1 MPPGPRIQYFL
12 SDHNKPIHIGN
23 PIWNSPFPTS
33 RHHTATL
40 NHSDS
45 RTDLCY
51 GDYFTAVHDFLKKD
65 RFQILTAAASE
76 CLNEKIALADIESIH
91 IHLEK
96 HGAFYHP
103 SRIEIILDA
112 FRLNFVLN
120 VAISEVG
127 QHNLSREFNLIRHL
141 KRKSKWP
148 YLPKV
153 FGLEEVDIDDGA
165 LALPMFLG
173 EWFDGFYEFHLTSDH
188 SDPCGRNKIVVW
200 DSQKGNIEI
209 PEDMTPLIYE
219 EAAEILTCYYDP
231 CTFEQ
236 IHPWSHA
243 AGDFIVRLNNN
254 DMEMRLISVRNYVS
268 IVNHEEQD
276 ARSILEALLV
286 FLLNLSIQ
294 NRLDRSDG
302 VGDVVWAEDHAVY
315 GTLKGFFSGLKR
327 IETPDLFSEPLI
339 RFFKPYL
346 MARPENDLMEIC
358 EALSDRHPPNAPEA
372 PIIKNNLKDHV
383 ASFHRFVK
391 QGLGV

>member
-1 MPPGPRIQYFL
+1 MPTGPRIQYFL
-12 SDHNKPIHIGN
+12 SDHNEPIHTGS
-23 PIWNSPFPTS
+23 PIWNSPFPIF
-33 RHHTATL
+33 RNHTPTL
-40 NHSDS
+40 THPD
-45 RTDLCY
+45 RQTDLCY
-51 GDYFTAVHDFLKKD
+51 RDYFIAAHTFLEKN
-65 RFQILTAAASE
+65 RFQILTLAASE
-76 CLNEKIALADIESIH
+76 YLNKRIVPADLKSIH

-103 SRIEIILDA
+103 SRIEVILDT

-120 VAISEVG
+120 VAVSEVG
-127 QHNLSREFNLIRHL
+127 QRNLSREFNLIRHL
-141 KRKSKWP
+141 NRKFNRP

-153 FGLEEVDIDDGA
+153 YGLEAAGRDNGTSD
-165 LALPMFLG
+165 LPMFLG
-173 EWFDGFYEFHLTSDH
+173 EWFDGFCEFHLTSDH
-188 SDPCGRNKIVVW
+188 FGRSGIVAWDPR
-200 DSQKGNIEI
+200 KGNIEV
-209 PEDMTPLIYE
+209 PEDMASLIYE
-219 EAAEILTCYYDP
+219 KTAKILTCYYDP

-254 DMEMRLISVRNYVS
+254 DMEMRLISARNYVP
-268 IVNHEEQD
+268 IVNFEEQD

-315 GTLKGFFSGLKR
+315 GTLRGFFSGLR
-327 IETPDLFSEPLI
+327 QIETPELFSEPLT

-346 MARPENDLMEIC
+346 MARTESDLMEIC
-358 EALSDRHPPNAPEA
+358 QALSDRYSPDAPEA
-372 PIIKNNLKDHV
+372 RIIKNHLNVHAAV
-383 ASFHRFVK
+383 FYRSVQ